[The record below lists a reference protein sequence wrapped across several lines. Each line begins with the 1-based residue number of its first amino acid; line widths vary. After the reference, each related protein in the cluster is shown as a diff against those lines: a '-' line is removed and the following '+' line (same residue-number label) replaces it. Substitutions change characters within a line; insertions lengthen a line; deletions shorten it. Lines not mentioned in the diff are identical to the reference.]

1 MDAELIRN
9 WLRLPPGDWPP
20 DHYTLLGLQAGETD
34 TPRIEQ
40 QVYERMELAR
50 RYQLTHPEAAT
61 EAMNRLARALVCLTD
76 PAAKA
81 EYDAALLP
89 AEARSS
95 NTSADPEAAAARS
108 IDPLAVILGL
118 RDGAGVSRASLAME
132 QRRAPLAVSARLSA
146 PAEEVPA
153 IAADGRDIASGG
165 RAAIYARVRRVRQLL
180 WSWEQTGQFLQQPPL
195 RVVNRPADVADLMRH
210 MQVIRELQNVMS
222 TYLATARS
230 RGQQVLMLAQQEDV
244 VPRLKLL
251 TPPQREALAR
261 DWQAG
266 YQILRGERR
275 ALRDRLRTMRRRRR
289 CGWALRLLG
298 AAVRDNVDLVLLGL
312 AIIALNVAFQ
322 DRFPALWQWRSAQAL
337 AFVLLASL
345 KLFHWFRSRRPS
357 QLRRRSSAAL
367 PGHLPGAG
375 QQPHGQADSSHL

>member
-9 WLRLPPGDWPP
+9 WLQLPPGDWPP

-50 RYQLTHPEAAT
+50 RYQLIHPEAAT
-61 EAMNRLARALVCLTD
+61 EAMNRLAQALVCLTD
-76 PAAKA
+76 PGAKA

-89 AEARSS
+89 AETRSS
-95 NTSADPEAAAARS
+95 NASAEPEAAAARS

-132 QRRAPLAVSARLSA
+132 QRRAALAASTRLSA
-146 PAEEVPA
+146 PTEELPA
-153 IAADGRDIASGG
+153 IAADGRDIASRG
-165 RAAIYARVRRVRQLL
+165 RAAIYAQVRRIRQLL
-180 WSWEQTGQFLQQPPL
+180 WSWEQSGQFLQQPPL

-222 TYLATARS
+222 PHLATDRS

-275 ALRDRLRTMRRRRR
+275 ALRDRLRTMRRRGR
-289 CGWALRLLG
+289 CGWAIRFLG
-298 AAVRDNVDLVLLGL
+298 AAVRDNLDLALLGL
-312 AIIALNVAFQ
+312 AIIALNLAFQ
-322 DRFPALWQWRSAQAL
+322 DRLPALWQWRSAQAL
-337 AFVLLASL
+337 AFVLLAGL
-345 KLFHWFRSRRPS
+345 KLFHWFGSRRPL

-367 PGHLPGAG
+367 SGHPPGAR
-375 QQPHGQADSSHL
+375 QQPHGQPDSSHL